1 MSLTSFLD
9 LKDVKA
15 KFRETFPKPSLS
27 PLGEMRAA
35 PLTKNYSLVGTAFD
49 YLLRFYLEHHYWFTQ
64 TYGWIAQMASF
75 SPLVEQEPILAE
87 QVDGIIREAQ
97 EQHKAY
103 LRHGQITEGL
113 IRSCLFLAQLD
124 PIYRRRVIVPDLGRV
139 DGQDIIDLNNLL
151 SLVTPDTLKSEKI
164 CLLDPTFGASSLVGG
179 ADVDLVIDDMIIDIK
194 TTIDPTLR
202 RKHFNQIVGYYM
214 LYRLA
219 GINGAPINHQ
229 INRLAIYSS
238 RFASLQIFPVSEI
251 ATEADFEAF
260 SQWFV
265 ARAEQQ
271 FGRNSGQLRRM
282 RRAPISLQPKA

>member
-15 KFRETFPKPSLS
+15 KFRETFLKPSLS

-49 YLLRFYLEHHYWFTQ
+49 YLLRFYLERHDWFTQ
-64 TYGWIAQMASF
+64 SFGWIAQMASF
-75 SPLVEQEPILAE
+75 SPLVEQDLILAE
-87 QVDGIIREAQ
+87 QIKGIVREAQ

-103 LRHGQITEGL
+103 LRHGQLTEGL

-124 PIYRRRVIVPDLGRV
+124 PVFRRKVIVPDLGRV

-151 SLVTPDTLKSEKI
+151 SLVTPDTLKPEKI
-164 CLLDPTFGASSLVGG
+164 CLLDATFGASSLVGG
-179 ADVDLVIDDMIIDIK
+179 ADVDLVIDDLIIDIK

-202 RKHFNQIVGYYM
+202 RKHFNQIIGYYM

-219 GINGAPINHQ
+219 GINGAPNNHR

-238 RFASLQIFPVSEI
+238 RYASLQIFPVSQI
-251 ATEADFEAF
+251 ASEAEFETF
-260 SQWFV
+260 SHWFV
-265 ARAEQQ
+265 DRAKKQ
-271 FGRNSGQLRRM
+271 FGRKLGQM
-282 RRAPISLQPKA
+282 RRTPICQQPKA